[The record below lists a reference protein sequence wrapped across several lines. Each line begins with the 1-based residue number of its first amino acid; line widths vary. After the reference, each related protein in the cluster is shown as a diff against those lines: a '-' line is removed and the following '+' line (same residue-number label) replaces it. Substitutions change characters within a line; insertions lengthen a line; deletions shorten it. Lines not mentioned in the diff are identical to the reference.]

1 MHDIPRNLRGAAL
14 AKEVHTLNGHQNE
27 LKFLAFHPIW
37 FACLMTGSLTA
48 VFPFLS
54 FLLYIAG
61 IGIIVEFSVWLMY
74 FVKTRNI
81 SAYPGIL
88 TWLDIK
94 KRRLVMNN
102 SRLASRLGY
111 PSDF

>member
-1 MHDIPRNLRGAAL
+1 MNDIPRNLRGAEL
-14 AKEVHTLNGHQNE
+14 AKEIQNLNGHQNS
-27 LKFLAFHPIW
+27 LKFLAFHPLW
-37 FACLMTGSLTA
+37 FACIMIGTLTA

-61 IGIIVEFSVWLMY
+61 IGVLVEFSIWLAY
-74 FVKTRNI
+74 FIKTRKI

-88 TWLDIK
+88 VWLDIK
-94 KRRLVMNN
+94 KRRHIMSN

-111 PSDF
+111 PSKL